1 MERGLINRTVTA
13 QSFVKTEG
21 QSRKVDEWKTL
32 REQSDNRRLELP
44 FWDTIRNPEKF
55 FRTSRLG
62 GLVGGVNA
70 REKVR
75 RVQRA
80 GATP

>member
-1 MERGLINRTVTA
+1 MRRGKGLSDVRMERGLINRTVTA

-44 FWDTIRNPEKF
+44 F
-55 FRTSRLG
+55 
-62 GLVGGVNA
+62 
-70 REKVR
+70 
-75 RVQRA
+75 
-80 GATP
+80 